1 MLEHKILIKLFVLNC
16 VNEECSSAVCVVSS
30 LWNTKIINKYLQHT
44 HNYDF
49 SGRLYDIHSHW
60 TPLTTAI

>member
-30 LWNTKIINKYLQHT
+30 L
-44 HNYDF
+44 
-49 SGRLYDIHSHW
+49 
-60 TPLTTAI
+60 